1 MNLVHQ
7 LMRRG
12 GAVIAG
18 VGLAGSM
25 VAFTGT
31 AYAVDHHAA
40 PQASAHGQAAHHGKA
55 DAPAAGTGGSG
66 TSGAPADVAGTP
78 SATGSAGSAGSAAPA
93 VDAAAAPG
101 ATTVASTSPADVCA
115 EG

>member
-40 PQASAHGQAAHHGKA
+40 PQASVHRQAAHHGK
-55 DAPAAGTGGSG
+55 DDEPAAGTGGSG
-66 TSGAPADVAGTP
+66 TSADAPGTAA
-78 SATGSAGSAGSAAPA
+78 STGSAAPA
-93 VDAAAAPG
+93 VDATAAPG
-101 ATTVASTSPADVCA
+101 ATTVDSSVPAEVCA
-115 EG
+115 EGILRIER